1 MVVSLLRAFPLIS
14 LFFKIHHTLLH
25 LPLFSPSLIQIHAL
39 KSGGKDAGC
48 THCICPGIC
57 RSRRRRKRKKDPVKI
72 SPTCP
77 SLCLNLSPPSPIS
90 ILPLPRPPLRL
101 LPPPP
106 SHDPPPLSI
115 LLLLLTSFLLP
126 GCTSLPIVYHPLPLH
141 LGASRPVSPCSGLG
155 STPPFLPPSP
165 TKRMTQS
172 IPSPLSLSLFL
183 FPYIPFSSSHHS
195 QLTHVDQLLFLSLF
209 FKITH
214 LVSSVTFKRFLCVHF
229 CAAGGKNCV
238 LIEALFKR

>member
-1 MVVSLLRAFPLIS
+1 MYTLYMSWDLSEQTEKKKKKRSSKKSPPRVRPFASIS
-14 LFFKIHHTLLH
+14 LH
-25 LPLFSPSLIQIHAL
+25 
-39 KSGGKDAGC
+39 
-48 THCICPGIC
+48 
-57 RSRRRRKRKKDPVKI
+57 
-72 SPTCP
+72 
-77 SLCLNLSPPSPIS
+77 
-90 ILPLPRPPLRL
+90 
-101 LPPPP
+101 PPP
-106 SHDPPPLSI
+106 SQSSLFLILPSDCCPHPRAMTPLPSPSSSSSSHHP
-115 LLLLLTSFLLP
+115 LLTSFLLP